1 MSLIAER
8 RTISKVLS
16 SVKLIRFLEIF
27 WLRRGSLVSTDNITD
42 NLTIQQQSL
51 QETGYGGGQ
60 VESGITTAAFT
71 KQTRWCTIHSKIY
84 KGHLHWLCM
93 YNMLHVPEQYALHRS
108 SLQSQPDGPLLY
120 KAHLFRK
127 KKKKKILFTFFKIT
141 LVKGKK
147 KAMTPQQV
155 NRF

>member
-127 KKKKKILFTFFKIT
+127 KKKKNLIYIFQNN
-141 LVKGKK
+141 VSERKK